1 MPVMPLLDN
10 LDLPG
15 DLKKL
20 PPEELP
26 KLAEE
31 IRQRIMDVVHKN
43 GGHLGSNLGVIE
55 LTIVLYYL
63 FDFPKDRLI
72 WDVSHQCYTH
82 KILSGRLKE
91 FESLRAF
98 GGMSGFTS
106 PAESDYDTFMV
117 GHAGTAIST
126 ALGIACANRINQSD
140 RKTIAVAGDGA
151 MTCGMSWEAINHAGT
166 LKKDIIVILNDN
178 TMSISRTI
186 GAMANYLNKLRMTHL
201 YENLKK
207 DVYSALDRIPVVGQ
221 SMEKALTHIRSAAV
235 GVLGGFIFEELGW
248 SYYGPVNAHNIPLLI
263 NNLKEIQR
271 FKKPVILHI
280 LSEKGCGSPDA
291 LEDPY
296 RMHGISPSPRGTMA
310 DETAPAKPPIPSGI
324 LGTRECSSPPK
335 PPSPN
340 YTDVFADAA
349 VELGKAN
356 DKIVA
361 ITAAMPDGTGLVK
374 FQQALPERYYD
385 VGICEQHALGLAC
398 GLAKG
403 GLQPLVA
410 IYSTFLQR
418 AFDQLFHEIALQK
431 SNVVFALDRAGL
443 VGSDGPTHH
452 GTFDIAYL
460 RVLPEFVLMAPKDGP
475 ELEAM
480 LRFASTLK
488 QPVFIRYPRTTV
500 PISDARFQIADL
512 RIGQAEVLREGK
524 DGAIIAYGSMVYPAY
539 NAADTLSR
547 KGIELTVVNA
557 RFAKPLDETLIA
569 DLAGRMPFIITVEE
583 HSLVGGFGSA
593 VLELINKSAI
603 SPAIRRDFAHAQQF
617 SIIRLGI
624 PDRFVEHGSRDKL
637 LELLGLDE
645 QGIIRAVEQA
655 LKKRD

>member
-1 MPVMPLLDN
+1 MMVIMPAMSLLDKLN
-10 LDLPG
+10 LPG

-20 PPEELP
+20 PLEELP

-31 IRQRIMDVVHKN
+31 IRHRIMDVVHNN

-55 LTIVLYYL
+55 LTIALYYV
-63 FDFPKDRLI
+63 FNFPGDRVV

-91 FESLRAF
+91 FETLRTY
-98 GGMSGFTS
+98 GGMSGFTN
-106 PAESDYDTFMV
+106 PKESEFDTFMV

-126 ALGIACANRINQSD
+126 ALGIACANKISQSD
-140 RKTIAVAGDGA
+140 QKILAIVGDGA

-178 TMSISRTI
+178 TMSITRTI

-235 GVLGGFIFEELGW
+235 GVMGGFIFEELGW

-263 NNLKEIQR
+263 HNLKEIQR

-296 RMHGISPSPRGTMA
+296 RMHGIGPGKLQATPS
-310 DETAPAKPPIPSGI
+310 I
-324 LGTRECSSPPK
+324 ECNTPPK

-340 YTDVFADAA
+340 YTDIFADTA
-349 VELGKAN
+349 VELGKENA
-356 DKIVA
+356 KIVA
-361 ITAAMPDGTGLVK
+361 ITAAMPDGTGLIK

-385 VGICEQHALGLAC
+385 VGICEQHAVGLAC
-398 GLAKG
+398 GLVKG

-452 GTFDIAYL
+452 GTFDITYL
-460 RVLPEFVLMAPKDGP
+460 RMFPEFVLMAPKDGP
-475 ELEAM
+475 ELKEM
-480 LRFASTLK
+480 LRFATTLS
-488 QPVFIRYPRTTV
+488 QPSFVRYPRTTV
-500 PISDARFQIADL
+500 PNSEFGMRNAELQL
-512 RIGQAEVLREGK
+512 GKAEVLRQGK
-524 DGAIIAYGSMVYPAY
+524 DGAIIAYGSMVYPSY
-539 NAADTLSR
+539 NAANTLAR

-557 RFAKPLDETLIA
+557 RFAKPLDETLIT
-569 DLAGRMPFIITVEE
+569 DLASRMPFIITVEE
-583 HSLVGGFGSA
+583 HALIGGFGSA
-593 VLELINKSAI
+593 VLEFINQSEIRNQKSE
-603 SPAIRRDFAHAQQF
+603 
-617 SIIRLGI
+617 IIRIGI
-624 PDRFVEHGSRDKL
+624 PDRLIEHGSRNKL

-645 QGIIRAVEQA
+645 PGIIRAAEKA
-655 LKKRD
+655 LKKKN